1 MRYLLDTNAVIAL
14 LKRQPDV
21 TARVMRNGRRDHAL
35 SAIVAHELFFGAYRS
50 DRPGETLA
58 VLDGLRMP
66 LLDFTIEDGRK
77 AGEIRAALAAADTPI
92 GPYDVL
98 IAGQALA
105 RDLVLVSRNLR
116 EFARVPRLRVEN
128 REAPAA

>member
-14 LKRQPDV
+14 LKRQPIL
-21 TARVMRNGRRDHAL
+21 TARVMRNGRREHGL
-35 SAIVAHELFFGAYRS
+35 STIVAHELLYGAYRS
-50 DRPGETLA
+50 DRPEETLA

-66 LLDFTIEDGRK
+66 VLDFTVEDARK
-77 AGEIRAALAAADTPI
+77 AGEIRAALSGAGTPI

-105 RDLVLVSRNLR
+105 RDLVLVSRNQR
-116 EFARVPRLRVEN
+116 EFSRVPGLKLEDW
-128 REAPAA
+128 EAPEA